1 MGAFTTRLGFV
12 LLAGTLAPPAVRP
25 LAWRE
30 QPLAAERL
38 AAERLTAERFAP
50 GRLTIDALIDIKYPS
65 EAAWSPDGEA
75 IAYLWDRAGVQ
86 NIWLVTPGKPP
97 AALTAFDTDLI
108 ESLAWNAD
116 GDALLFVRQGRLMR
130 VPRDGGAPQPVW
142 PGGAP
147 VGDMAVSPDRSR
159 VAFVRGGE
167 LYVQALAGGT
177 GRQLTRGTGGVSGPT
192 WSPDGTHVAFTFA
205 RSSRREE
212 TLYTAKVVFTRID
225 RDPSRVGVVSP
236 SSGEIIRLRAWPGG
250 EESPRWLDN
259 GRLVLQR
266 MSADLKERDVVVA
279 DVRSG
284 AERVLRRDQDEK
296 FWSLTFLNAE
306 PLPSP
311 DGKWVAFVSDADGW
325 DHLYVESVADG
336 TLTQVTR
343 GTFEVS
349 RAAWSPDSAS
359 LVFDRSDAEHPGTR
373 QIVVATRDG
382 TWAAPRLDAITSG
395 RGTNTNARWSP
406 DGKRVLFEHTDAR
419 NAPDF
424 YVADATA
431 GAETRRLTD
440 SMPPAIDRSALVEPE
455 FVRYPAPDGAQVPA
469 YLFAPPG
476 LDRTRKHPAVIWV
489 HGDGINQNYDG
500 WHIHRDYG
508 VYYSFHQYLLQQGY
522 VVLAVDYRGSI
533 GYGRNWRQGHYR
545 DLGGK
550 DYGDIAAGAAYLKTL
565 GYVDTD
571 HVGIWGLSYG
581 GFMALQALTVT
592 PDLFRCAVDVA
603 GVEDWNDWYR
613 DPGGPWIRAR
623 MGRPEDDPALYRRLS
638 PIYHVN
644 EITRPLL
651 VLHGTS
657 DVNVPFFESV
667 RLIDALK
674 RAGKPVEFV
683 MYPGEFHY
691 FHSAHV
697 LHDAWAE
704 VERFFA
710 GHLIPH

>member
-167 LYVQALAGGT
+167 LHVQALASGT
-177 GRQLTRGTGGVSGPT
+177 SRQLTRGTGGVSGPT

-225 RDPSRVGVVSP
+225 RDPSRVAVVSP

-284 AERVLRRDQDEK
+284 AER
-296 FWSLTFLNAE
+296 
-306 PLPSP
+306 
-311 DGKWVAFVSDADGW
+311 
-325 DHLYVESVADG
+325 
-336 TLTQVTR
+336 
-343 GTFEVS
+343 
-349 RAAWSPDSAS
+349 
-359 LVFDRSDAEHPGTR
+359 
-373 QIVVATRDG
+373 
-382 TWAAPRLDAITSG
+382 
-395 RGTNTNARWSP
+395 
-406 DGKRVLFEHTDAR
+406 
-419 NAPDF
+419 
-424 YVADATA
+424 
-431 GAETRRLTD
+431 
-440 SMPPAIDRSALVEPE
+440 
-455 FVRYPAPDGAQVPA
+455 
-469 YLFAPPG
+469 
-476 LDRTRKHPAVIWV
+476 
-489 HGDGINQNYDG
+489 
-500 WHIHRDYG
+500 
-508 VYYSFHQYLLQQGY
+508 
-522 VVLAVDYRGSI
+522 
-533 GYGRNWRQGHYR
+533 
-545 DLGGK
+545 
-550 DYGDIAAGAAYLKTL
+550 
-565 GYVDTD
+565 
-571 HVGIWGLSYG
+571 
-581 GFMALQALTVT
+581 
-592 PDLFRCAVDVA
+592 
-603 GVEDWNDWYR
+603 
-613 DPGGPWIRAR
+613 
-623 MGRPEDDPALYRRLS
+623 
-638 PIYHVN
+638 
-644 EITRPLL
+644 
-651 VLHGTS
+651 
-657 DVNVPFFESV
+657 
-667 RLIDALK
+667 
-674 RAGKPVEFV
+674 
-683 MYPGEFHY
+683 
-691 FHSAHV
+691 
-697 LHDAWAE
+697 
-704 VERFFA
+704 
-710 GHLIPH
+710 